1 MKQGN
6 LEKWSDCISCE
17 NLLFF
22 SELVNELLFDYSIPS
37 NRVAT
42 LNTHFLC
49 IDAMS
54 AINAIE
60 NNGVPEGTLK
70 PIVEELFTALKVD
83 PVFESVDNTPLNFFV
98 KSEKNGFRIVNNIGE
113 LNYQELK
120 IAVTSIYTLY
130 FNDNKYYNDLK
141 EQVIKIIKGNDN
153 SQQLNLFRLTKS
165 LLTEIINIGYS
176 HQYIYYVMDNHF
188 WNSKSS
194 VDSPDQIELFFDE
207 FPMQRKKFDVYFL
220 VDNNKIY
227 QYVKYIDRI
236 KMYDELEAKCN
247 SHKEKQFLQKRK
259 NQSYIAVSVD
269 AYDYYTAAADA
280 RNMLSLDISIYRLYN
295 HEYRYNINTVKCGVY
310 EGSVFY
316 RVSSPK
322 SAVSHK
328 KMPSSKQIKENMAI
342 SEKAIETALK
352 KSFFDLPFTL
362 IKAVEFH
369 SHSLDSISKENQLL
383 DFWAIFES
391 VLNISS
397 KHTTDR
403 IQQVCMYLV
412 PILKRKYI
420 FSLFEQ
426 LAADI
431 KAYSDNDYKSI
442 IGDAKKSKDIVQK
455 MCEFILLEE
464 NIQKKNEFITNC
476 KNYPLLKERIVY
488 YSDTLNSPKSIYSF
502 VEKHANRVQW
512 QIMRIYRNRNL
523 IIHNGESMPYLN
535 LLIENLHSYVDEFIE
550 YVFNSVSNGNTIES
564 MCQELFIKECQ
575 WNAKFSKNKGGMDSE
590 IIKEMLSY

>member
-141 EQVIKIIKGNDN
+141 EQVIKIIKSNDN

-488 YSDTLNSPKSIYSF
+488 YSNTLNSPKSIYSF